1 MMSLGDDACRF
12 RVVATDDPLAT
23 YIDRLNQRFDAEQP
37 GQPVQPQGPPES
49 G

>member
-23 YIDRLNQRFDAEQP
+23 YLDKLQQQQT
-37 GQPVQPQGPPES
+37 G
-49 G
+49 